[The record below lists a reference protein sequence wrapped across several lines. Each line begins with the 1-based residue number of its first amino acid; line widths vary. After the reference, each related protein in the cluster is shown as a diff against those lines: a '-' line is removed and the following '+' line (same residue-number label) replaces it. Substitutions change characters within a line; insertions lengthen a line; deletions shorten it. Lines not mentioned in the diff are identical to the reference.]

1 MRIGTGEHTYHWND
15 SWATLPNP
23 ESAKAGWSHHGIVV
37 TEAGKIITLHQGD
50 LKMMEMDPDGTVERS
65 WDLGLNEAHGI
76 TLVKDGDTE
85 YLWIAD
91 NGRKRG
97 PHTDYDYPDSTSKVT
112 GQVVKTTLTGETVM
126 SLDTPPLPVYGE
138 VDYMPTWIAVN
149 EERNGG
155 NGDVWVADGY
165 GANHVHRYD
174 RDGSYVSSINGEEGT
189 VGPFNC
195 PHAIFVDTRKSDHE
209 LYVADRSN
217 GRVQVYD
224 LEGGFKRGFGSDF
237 LTSPSGFATHGDLM
251 VIAELRARLT
261 IVDID
266 DGPVAHLG
274 DNEQVCDVPGW
285 PNNLDDDGNTVAT
298 SLLEPGKFNSPHGMT
313 VDADGN
319 IYVAEWLIGGR
330 MVRLTKA

>member
-195 PHAIFVDTRKSDHE
+195 PHAIFVDTRKS
-209 LYVADRSN
+209 
-217 GRVQVYD
+217 
-224 LEGGFKRGFGSDF
+224 
-237 LTSPSGFATHGDLM
+237 
-251 VIAELRARLT
+251 
-261 IVDID
+261 
-266 DGPVAHLG
+266 GP
-274 DNEQVCDVPGW
+274 
-285 PNNLDDDGNTVAT
+285 
-298 SLLEPGKFNSPHGMT
+298 
-313 VDADGN
+313 
-319 IYVAEWLIGGR
+319 
-330 MVRLTKA
+330 